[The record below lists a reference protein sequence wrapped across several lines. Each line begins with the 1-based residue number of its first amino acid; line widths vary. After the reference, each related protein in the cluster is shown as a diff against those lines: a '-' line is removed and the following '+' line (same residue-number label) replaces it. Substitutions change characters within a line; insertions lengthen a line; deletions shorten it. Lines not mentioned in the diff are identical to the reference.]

1 MTVNPVKTSFPVL
14 SPQCSVL
21 RPSLVA
27 IGIALAAATSARA
40 GSVTLTASGPR
51 PAIELDDASRSIGE
65 VKEAIKSFEKR
76 DFDACLKQLA
86 QARKAHPEL
95 PPPHALFAKLAFL
108 SNQGALIRPA
118 LEKAIAED
126 PEHPEVFIL
135 FGNLALAESRATD
148 AAVHFEKARRLAA
161 GKRWAGDQRNRFDR
175 LSLQGDA
182 VVAESRGDWKAARTA
197 LEGWLKHEPASAAA
211 HQRLGK
217 ALFHLEELEA
227 AYDELQQAAK
237 ADATL
242 EPPPITMAWLLTR
255 GGNLKKAEEWIN
267 YANKTAPESL
277 AVQMGSAAWLLEQGR
292 GDEAATHAESA
303 AKLDP
308 ASSQIKRLLGLAARQ
323 RKDFGQ
329 AEQIFEGLAHD
340 APADA
345 WLRNQL
351 ALALVEQ
358 TDEPKRRRALDL
370 AELSVRQNPKAAG
383 ISAWRT
389 LGTVYFRLNR
399 LDDAEKLL
407 AAVFQN
413 GQSQSDDVLSL
424 ARVEAARGKKDV
436 VVPLLKKALAAS
448 GLFLERNEA
457 KRWLEDLEK
466 PKQ

>member
-1 MTVNPVKTSFPVL
+1 MTVIPFQTSFSIHGPRRPVL
-14 SPQCSVL
+14 RSSV
-21 RPSLVA
+21 VA
-27 IGIALAAATSARA
+27 IGIALAAATSVLA
-40 GSVTLTASGPR
+40 GSVTLNGLGPG
-51 PAIELDDASRSIGE
+51 PAVEIDEASRSILD
-65 VKEAIKSFEKR
+65 VKQAIKSFEKR
-76 DFDACLKQLA
+76 DFDVCLA
-86 QARKAHPEL
+86 QLTLARKAHPEL

-108 SNQGALIRPA
+108 SNQGPLIRPA
-118 LEKAIAED
+118 LESAIGED
-126 PEHPEVFIL
+126 PEHPEIFIL
-135 FGNLALAESRATD
+135 FGNLALAEGRLTD
-148 AAVHFEKARRLAA
+148 ASVHFEKARGLSA
-161 GKRWAGDQRNRFDR
+161 GKQWTADQRNRFDC

-182 VVAESRGDWKAARTA
+182 VVAESRGDWKAARAA
-197 LEGWLKHEPASAAA
+197 LAGWLKHEPGNAAA
-211 HQRLGK
+211 RQRLGK
-217 ALFHLEELEA
+217 SLFHVHEHDAAYAELE
-227 AYDELQQAAK
+227 QAAK
-237 ADATL
+237 ADGAL

-308 ASSQIKRLLGLAARQ
+308 KSIAVKRLMGLSARQ

-329 AEQIFEGLAHD
+329 AEQLFEGLAHD

-345 WLRNQL
+345 WIRNQL
-351 ALALVEQ
+351 ALALVRQ
-358 TDEPKRRRALDL
+358 TDETKRRRALAL
-370 AELSVRQNPKAAG
+370 AELSVRQNPKAAD
-383 ISAWRT
+383 SLAT

-424 ARVEAARGKKDV
+424 ARVLAARGKKDV